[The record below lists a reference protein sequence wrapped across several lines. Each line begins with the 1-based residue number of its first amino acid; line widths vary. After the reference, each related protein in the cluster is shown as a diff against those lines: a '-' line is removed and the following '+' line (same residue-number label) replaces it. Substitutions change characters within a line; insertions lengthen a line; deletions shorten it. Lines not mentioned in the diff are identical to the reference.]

1 MSWLEKILPTITSAV
16 KKNIPEGLWSKCPSC
31 DATLYEEELKNK
43 FYVCP
48 SCDHHM
54 RINAQTRLEMFLD
67 EGSLVEV
74 AENVE
79 TEDPLKFKD
88 QKKYKD
94 RISAAQKAT
103 NQKEAIVVRQGT
115 LKGMNVVAAAFE
127 FKFQGGSM
135 GSAVGE
141 RFVQAVNKC
150 LSIGAPLICFSASGG
165 ARMQE
170 GLISL
175 MQMAKTSY
183 ALNKL
188 SDQQLP
194 FISVLTDPTMG
205 GVSASFAML
214 GDLHIAEPNALIGF
228 AGPRVVEQTV
238 REELPEGFQRSEFLL
253 EKGAIDMIVH
263 RAEIREKI
271 HNLLTIIT
279 KS

>member
-16 KKNIPEGLWSKCPSC
+16 KKNIPEGLWSKCSSC
-31 DATLYEEELKNK
+31 DTTLYEEELKNK

-115 LKGMNVVAAAFE
+115 L
-127 FKFQGGSM
+127 
-135 GSAVGE
+135 
-141 RFVQAVNKC
+141 
-150 LSIGAPLICFSASGG
+150 
-165 ARMQE
+165 
-170 GLISL
+170 
-175 MQMAKTSY
+175 
-183 ALNKL
+183 
-188 SDQQLP
+188 
-194 FISVLTDPTMG
+194 
-205 GVSASFAML
+205 
-214 GDLHIAEPNALIGF
+214 
-228 AGPRVVEQTV
+228 
-238 REELPEGFQRSEFLL
+238 RE
-253 EKGAIDMIVH
+253 
-263 RAEIREKI
+263 
-271 HNLLTIIT
+271 
-279 KS
+279 